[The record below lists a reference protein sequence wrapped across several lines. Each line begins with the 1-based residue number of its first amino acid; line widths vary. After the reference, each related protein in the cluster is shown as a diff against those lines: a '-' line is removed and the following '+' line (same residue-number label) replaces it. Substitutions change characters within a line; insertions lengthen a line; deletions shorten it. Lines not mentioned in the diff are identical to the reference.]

1 METPPNVASA
11 QRSRSRWLIA
21 AITAEFLVIVALGVA
36 LLVQGNHSNVLV
48 PNVVGSTQAS
58 AQHILSGSGF
68 QYSVAVRPF
77 GPEVSGAPGTVV
89 AQFPPAGTIESS
101 GSPVTLDVSGRT
113 TVPSVVV
120 PSVVGETISSAFRQ
134 LRASGLEGGTAMV
147 CPRAATRNS
156 CVPQIRV
163 VVAQH
168 PSAGENVL
176 VGSMVNL
183 VSRPSGPTSLG

>member
-1 METPPNVASA
+1 MDDPPNVAFA
-11 QRSRSRWLIA
+11 PRSQSRWLIA

-48 PNVVGSTQAS
+48 PNVVGSTQAT

-77 GPEVSGAPGTVV
+77 GPEVSGARGTVV
-89 AQFPPAGTIESS
+89 AQFPPGGTIESS

-120 PSVVGETISSAFRQ
+120 PSVVGESVSLAFTQ
-134 LRASGLEGGTAMV
+134 LKTSGLEGGTSMV
-147 CPRAATRNS
+147 CPRAATRNTCS
-156 CVPQIRV
+156 DQNRIVI
-163 VVAQH
+163 AQH
-168 PSAGENVL
+168 PRAGKEAL
-176 VGSMVNL
+176 VGSLVNL
-183 VSRPSGPTSLG
+183 VSRPGPTPLG